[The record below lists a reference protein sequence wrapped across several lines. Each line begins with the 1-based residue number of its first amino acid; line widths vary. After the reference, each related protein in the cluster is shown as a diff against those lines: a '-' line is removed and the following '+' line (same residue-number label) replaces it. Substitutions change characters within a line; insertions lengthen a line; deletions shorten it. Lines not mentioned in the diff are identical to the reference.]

1 MDPARAREMLATERT
16 EVLAMLAE
24 ITSAGRQDRIAEQ
37 DTGDS
42 VDTAQ
47 PLASE
52 GVDDAVEAQ
61 LRRRLAALDRAEK
74 RLDAG
79 TYGLSLR
86 SGTPIPDARLEADPA
101 AELTFE
107 EASRRQ

>member
-86 SGTPIPDARLEADPA
+86 SGAPIPDARLEADPA

-107 EASRRQ
+107 EASGRQ